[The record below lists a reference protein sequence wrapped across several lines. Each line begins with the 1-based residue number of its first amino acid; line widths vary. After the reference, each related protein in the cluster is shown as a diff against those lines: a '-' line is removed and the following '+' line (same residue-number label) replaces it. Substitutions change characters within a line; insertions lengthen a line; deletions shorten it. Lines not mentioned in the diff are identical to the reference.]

1 MDRNLLLTTTDV
13 SWSLAFSLVACAVC
27 GVNAICSIIIRLVLC
42 TDFYPLCG
50 PDLHHSTHYYSYLT
64 TTLLLLLLLLL
75 PPPSPPHVPSLDLL
89 LTSFGTLYT
98 FIVQSTDHSTLSWS
112 VSQGTASTSRVGS
125 VQYYIGSAAA
135 SPSAIRRSDTPLVR
149 LSCPLDRC

>member
-64 TTLLLLLLLLL
+64 TTATATTTTTTTVT
-75 PPPSPPHVPSLDLL
+75 PHVPSLDLL

-112 VSQGTASTSRVGS
+112 VSQGTAPTSRVGS

-149 LSCPLDRC
+149 LSCPLGRC